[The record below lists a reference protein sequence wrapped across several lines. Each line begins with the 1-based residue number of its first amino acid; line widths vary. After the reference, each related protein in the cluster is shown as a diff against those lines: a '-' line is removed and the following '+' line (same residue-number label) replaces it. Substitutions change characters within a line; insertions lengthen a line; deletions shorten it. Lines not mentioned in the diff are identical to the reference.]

1 MARTVGLFL
10 HSSTFYLED
19 DIYRRASIAR
29 AVWTFFCSAGPGSLD
44 GGHCQLLGERTYRRR
59 GKT

>member
-19 DIYRRASIAR
+19 DIYRRAFIAR
-29 AVWTFFCSAGPGSLD
+29 AVWTFFCSAGICCLD
-44 GGHCQLLGERTYRRR
+44 SGYCQLLGERTHRR
-59 GKT
+59 